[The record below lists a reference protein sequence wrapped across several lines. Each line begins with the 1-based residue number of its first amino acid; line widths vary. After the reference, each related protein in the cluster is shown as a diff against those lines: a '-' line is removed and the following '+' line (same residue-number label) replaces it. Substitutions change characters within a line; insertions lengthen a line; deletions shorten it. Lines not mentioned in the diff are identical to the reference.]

1 MYQVN
6 EILGRH
12 TLKNFFQMAVSLPG
26 MKLARGG
33 TAMTAFSVTVAA
45 VA

>member
-1 MYQVN
+1 MYEVN
-6 EILGRH
+6 DILGRH

-33 TAMTAFSVTVAA
+33 TAMTAFSATVAA